1 MMARASRLIFRENPL
16 FRSLFF
22 VESQVPKLI
31 VTLVSKAKV
40 NHDCTAISIPF
51 AHFGYFFRE

>member
-16 FRSLFF
+16 SISFF

-31 VTLVSKAKV
+31 VTLVSNAKV
-40 NHDCTAISIPF
+40 NHDCTAISISF
-51 AHFGYFFRE
+51 AYFGNFFRE